1 MSLYLS
7 EEQRATL
14 ERTNMG
20 KEVLQQLQKTE
31 EKYSELLKYGKTR
44 VLSCIPLDL
53 YAKIKKQEGITCNNL
68 AEYLIRP
75 KHIPK
80 KDVLIKS
87 LKALHKGYG
96 IVIETAIESGLEKID
111 IDFFNITKSNG
122 DEIFVV
128 PDRNTKA
135 IIEEQH
141 QDKPILVYT
150 MQELCHLISGDEMQ
164 YELKKNFQATVE
176 QPKLDDEE
184 IPF

>member
-20 KEVLQQLQKTE
+20 KEVLQKVQKTE
-31 EKYSELLKYGKTR
+31 EKYMELLRYGKTR

-53 YAKIKKQEGITCNNL
+53 YAKIKKQEGVTCGNL
-68 AEYLIRP
+68 SKYLNAP
-75 KHIPK
+75 KHIPT
-80 KDVLIKS
+80 KDTLINS
-87 LKALHKGYG
+87 LKALYKGYS
-96 IVIETAIESGLEKID
+96 IVITTAIESGLDKID

-128 PDRNTKA
+128 PDRNTKQL
-135 IIEEQH
+135 IEQQH

-150 MQELCHLISGDEMQ
+150 MQELCHLISSDAMQ
-164 YELKKNFQATVE
+164 YEMKKNFQATVE
-176 QPKLDDEE
+176 QARGNDEE

>member
-7 EEQRATL
+7 EQQRATL

-20 KEVLQQLQKTE
+20 KEVLQKVQKTE
-31 EKYSELLKYGKTR
+31 EKYMELLRYGKTR

-53 YAKIKKQEGITCNNL
+53 YTKIKKQEDVTCGNL
-68 AEYLIRP
+68 RKYLNTP
-75 KHIPK
+75 KHIPT
-80 KDVLIKS
+80 KDTLINS
-87 LKALHKGYG
+87 LKALYRGYG
-96 IVIETAIESGLEKID
+96 VVIETAIESGLEKID

-164 YELKKNFQATVE
+164 YTMKKNFQATVE
-176 QPKLDDEE
+176 EPKVTDEE
-184 IPF
+184 VPF

>member
-7 EEQRATL
+7 EQQRATL
-14 ERTNMG
+14 ESTSMG

-31 EKYSELLKYGKTR
+31 EKYLELLKYGKTR

-53 YAKIKKQEGITCNNL
+53 YTKIKKQEGVTCGNL
-68 AEYLIRP
+68 GHFVAKP
-75 KHIPK
+75 KHIPTK
-80 KDVLIKS
+80 ETLMKS
-87 LKALHKGYG
+87 LQSLYKGYS
-96 IVIETAIESGLEKID
+96 IVIDTAKASGLEKID

-164 YELKKNFQATVE
+164 YELKKKFQATVE
-176 QPKLDDEE
+176 QPKVTDEE
-184 IPF
+184 VPF